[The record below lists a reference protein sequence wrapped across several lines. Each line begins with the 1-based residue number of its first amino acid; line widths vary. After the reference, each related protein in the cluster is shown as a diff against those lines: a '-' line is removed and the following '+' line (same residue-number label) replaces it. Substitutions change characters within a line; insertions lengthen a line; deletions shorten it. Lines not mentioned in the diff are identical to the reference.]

1 MLPQYY
7 EIFIYNNEIALVEKI
22 DNETY
27 KNLEKHFDY
36 VYHSKNGESYPLDK
50 DLELCRDIL
59 LVDDDHLYELLD
71 DLRDQEFCDTIEFN
85 FIDDYFAGNYNQF
98 GQAF

>member
-1 MLPQYY
+1 MLGKEYY
-7 EIFIYNNEIALVEKI
+7 EIVIKDNNLAIVDKI
-22 DNETY
+22 DYETY
-27 KNLEKHFDY
+27 KNLENHFDY

-71 DLRDQEFCDTIEFN
+71 DLRDQEFCDTVEFN
-85 FIDDYFAGNYNQF
+85 YINDYGYDPYL
-98 GQAF
+98 AF